1 MRETR
6 DDQRQDGL
14 EACRFQDDGRI
25 PNSRLPLVLMRSA
38 VAPDPSNA
46 AAAFERTFA
55 ANGWTGLWRDG
66 IFGFHHYHSTAH
78 EVLGIAAGGASVRFG
93 GEAGTTVEVQA
104 GDVVVIPAGIG
115 HKLIE
120 ARGDLLVVGGY
131 AEGREPDTL
140 RDDPSAIAA
149 ARRRIAAVPLPKSD
163 PVHGR
168 AGPLHLLWRS
178 E

>member
-46 AAAFERTFA
+46 AAAFERTFE

-78 EVLGIAAGGASVRFG
+78 EVLGFARGHARLILG
-93 GEAGTTVEVQA
+93 GEGGHELQVAA
-104 GDVVVIPAGIG
+104 GDVAVLPAGTG
-115 HKLIE
+115 HCKLE
-120 ARGDLLVVGGY
+120 ASSDFLVVGAYPPGQNWDICRT
-131 AEGREPDTL
+131 AL
-140 RDDPSAIAA
+140 SSQAL
-149 ARRRIAAVPLPKSD
+149 ARMLSLPFPHSD
-163 PVHGR
+163 PVTGAR
-168 AGPLHLLWRS
+168 GSLVTLWKATDS
-178 E
+178 